1 MAALLRHESGEITDD
16 MSGVWRHRSHLDRA
30 DGSGSVTKATDLFFD
45 GGEAYELDIDD
56 LEIYSADQL
65 GVFRMAVLVDQ
76 YEGLLA
82 AADFCDGLIDK
93 QEAKA
98 MVNQSIERLTL
109 AADLTDDEN
118 LMVEA
123 DLMSKLR
130 ENLENPQ
137 CAENYVFD

>member
-1 MAALLRHESGEITDD
+1 M
-16 MSGVWRHRSHLDRA
+16 
-30 DGSGSVTKATDLFFD
+30 
-45 GGEAYELDIDD
+45 DIDD
-56 LEIYSADQL
+56 REIYSPDQL
-65 GVFRMAVLVDQ
+65 GVFRIAVLVDQ

-98 MVNQSIERLTL
+98 MVNQSIERLTM